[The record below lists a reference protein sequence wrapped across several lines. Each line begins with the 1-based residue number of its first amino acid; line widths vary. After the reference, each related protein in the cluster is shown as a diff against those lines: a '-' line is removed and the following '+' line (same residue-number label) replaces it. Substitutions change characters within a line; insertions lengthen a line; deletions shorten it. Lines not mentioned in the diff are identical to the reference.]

1 MSYKEKT
8 CPTCGAKHKKRGP
21 YCSRSCGN
29 SRKHTEE
36 HKRLLSKK
44 TSQWLTG
51 QSDTAEEARLRIK
64 NTRQEQLGV
73 VTDPVAPPVRVPL
86 SDNQFVQDGDLWEEC

>member
-8 CPTCGAKHKKRGP
+8 CPTCATKHNKRGP

-29 SRKHTEE
+29 SRTHTEE

-44 TSQWLTG
+44 TSEWLASD
-51 QSDTAEEARLRIK
+51 SDTAEESKMRVKTA
-64 NTRQEQLGV
+64 RQEQLGI
-73 VTDPVAPPVRVPL
+73 VTEPVAPPVRKPL
-86 SDNQFVQDGDLWEEC
+86 SDNQFVQDGDLWSEC